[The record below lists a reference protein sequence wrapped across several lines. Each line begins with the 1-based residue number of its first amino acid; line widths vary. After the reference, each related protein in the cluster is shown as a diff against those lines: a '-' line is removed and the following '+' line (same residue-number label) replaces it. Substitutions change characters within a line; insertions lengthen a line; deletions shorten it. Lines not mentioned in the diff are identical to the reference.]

1 MQYVDKCRVT
11 GVASE
16 LEMSEQ
22 DQTSCTTYTLDH
34 DLALYPGM
42 AGLGS
47 QGQAGCGATVAT
59 QTL

>member
-1 MQYVDKCRVT
+1 MT
-11 GVASE
+11 SE

-22 DQTSCTTYTLDH
+22 DQTSCTTYTLHH

-42 AGLGS
+42 ARLGS